1 MKAATINSHA
11 ILSSPSVE
19 PYVEDPVLLKKAA
32 KASFIGNFVEW
43 FDYASYG
50 YFATI
55 IASVFFAKSDPAVA
69 LMSTYGIF
77 ALSFIVRP
85 FGGIFWGH
93 IGDKYGRKLA
103 LSWSILIMSG
113 ATFLIGFLPSYASVG
128 ILAPLLLLLLRM
140 VQGFSASGE
149 YAGASA
155 FMAEYAPPNKKGFYT
170 SIVPASTAAGLL
182 LGSLIAA
189 AMTAFMDTDFLQSYG
204 WRIPFLLAAPLGL
217 VGRYMRLNL
226 EKTPA
231 FKAFEESNIEKP
243 VPIKNLFANHKKTLC
258 IAFMLCSLN
267 AVAFYLI
274 LSYMPTYLSTQMG
287 VNETQSLLSASISL
301 AAYIGMIFT
310 MGKLSDKYGR
320 KTMLIIASV
329 LFIVLT
335 VPLFHLLSTG
345 GFLFI
350 VLIQLVFSLLLS
362 INDGTLPAFLT
373 EIFPVEIRY
382 SGFAFTFNFANA
394 LLGGTTP
401 LMATWLIAKTG
412 NQGAPAWLLVGAS
425 ILALVATLLYKQH
438 YSKSIL
444 TTSQT

>member
-1 MKAATINSHA
+1 MTAATINSHA

>member
-1 MKAATINSHA
+1 MTAATINSHA

-362 INDGTLPAFLT
+362 INDGTLPVFLT

>member
-1 MKAATINSHA
+1 MTAATINSHA

-50 YFATI
+50 YFASI